1 MTKNTVL
8 LITRDQEEYE
18 EKLKKID
25 LPGLEIVVPKSP
37 EEIREHIVRANILLA
52 APPLA
57 KEYLDEAKSLRWLQS
72 TFAGV
77 DALNDPGLR
86 KDYML
91 TNVRGVYGEVLAE
104 YVFAYILYFKKE
116 IAENI
121 QHQQESE
128 WSQRPTHTLEGKTI
142 SILGAGSIGREIAR
156 IAKAF
161 RMRTL
166 GYRTSRKPV
175 EFFDEM
181 FTSGELETCLS
192 QGDYVVDVL
201 PNTPATNDFVNHKTI
216 AHMKSGVIFIN
227 IGRGNSVNE
236 EDVARAVQEG
246 KIARAVLDVFD
257 AEPLPES
264 SPLWLVKNVYLT
276 PHMAG
281 NIVTDEALKI
291 FEENYRRFC
300 AGEELQYKVDLDK
313 GY

>member
-1 MTKNTVL
+1 MAKNTVL

-18 EKLKKID
+18 EKLKTLD
-25 LPGLEIVVPKSP
+25 LPGLEIIVPKSP
-37 EEIREHIVRANILLA
+37 EEIHEHIAQANILLA

-57 KEYLDEAKSLRWLQS
+57 KEYLHEAKNLQWFQS

-77 DALNDPGLR
+77 DALNDPNLR

-104 YVFAYILYFKKE
+104 YAFAYILFFKKE

-121 QHQQESE
+121 QHQQKSE
-128 WSQRPTHTLEGKTI
+128 WSQRPMHTLEHETI
-142 SILGAGSIGREIAR
+142 TILGAGSIGREIAR
-156 IAKAF
+156 IAKAL

-166 GYRTSRKPV
+166 GYRTSHKPV
-175 EFFDEM
+175 EFFDEI
-181 FTSGELETCLS
+181 FAGDELETCLS

-201 PNTPATNDFVNHKTI
+201 PNTPATNDFIKKESI
-216 AHMKSGVIFIN
+216 AHMKPDVIFIN

-236 EDVARAVQEG
+236 ADVAEAVKEG
-246 KIARAVLDVFD
+246 KIAKAVIDVFD
-257 AEPLPES
+257 TEPLPES
-264 SPLWLVKNVYLT
+264 SPLWSVKNVYLT

-281 NIVTDEALKI
+281 NIVTDKALEI
-291 FEENYRRFC
+291 FQDNYRRFC